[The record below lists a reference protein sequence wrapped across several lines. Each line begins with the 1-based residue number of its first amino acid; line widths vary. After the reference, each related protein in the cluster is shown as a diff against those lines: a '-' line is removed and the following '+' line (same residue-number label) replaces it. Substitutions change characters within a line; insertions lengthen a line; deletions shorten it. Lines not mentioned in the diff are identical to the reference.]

1 MQSVPPVKTWLAKR
15 KKQEESKEEIEE
27 SSQDKIID
35 SPINKSVNYNLTGID
50 KEIDEFLWSNEQK
63 KEDQSSDSM
72 ITEESLEEDSK
83 LDEKQKRMIA
93 MNA

>member
-1 MQSVPPVKTWLAKR
+1 MAKG

-50 KEIDEFLWSNEQK
+50 KDIVEFLWSNEQK

-72 ITEESLEEDSK
+72 ITEKSLEEDSE